1 MQEQERANPAV
12 ALLHE
17 RIAGNLRLIGLTGGI
32 ASGKSTVSRCLE
44 EAGIPVIDA
53 DEIAR
58 HVVKPGHKAYTEVV
72 NRFGRWVLG
81 EEGEIDRARLG
92 ALVFEDEKARK
103 DLEAITHPEI
113 VREIARRIRDFE
125 KKPGLIVIDA
135 ALLFESGLSQS
146 MDRNILVTAS
156 PEVQLKRLM
165 DRDGL
170 TEAEARRRIEAQM
183 PSEEKLKRADFVIDN
198 SGTPE
203 EAQRQVL
210 AVLQEILMGVQ

>member
-53 DEIAR
+53 DVIAR
-58 HVVKPGHKAYTEVV
+58 DVVRPGQKAYTEIV

-81 EEGEIDRARLG
+81 EDGEIDRVRLG

-113 VREIARRIRDFE
+113 VREIARRVRDIRQE
-125 KKPGLIVIDA
+125 KDPSLVVIDA

-156 PEVQLKRLM
+156 PDIQMRRVME
-165 DRDGL
+165 RDGL
-170 TEAEARRRIEAQM
+170 SEVETRRRIASQM
-183 PSEEKLKRADFVIDN
+183 PSEEKLKLAHFVIDN
-198 SGTPE
+198 SGTRE
-203 EAQRQVL
+203 ETARQVHE
-210 AVLQEILMGVQ
+210 VLERMIP